1 MMTYSMVDGQCYA
14 TKSMDVMPPPCIPG
28 NMSYFCILNDL
39 VWFDKE
45 VYTLSVCQ
53 VKQ

>member
-1 MMTYSMVDGQCYA
+1 MVDGQCYA
-14 TKSMDVMPPPCIPG
+14 TKSMDVMSPPCIPG
-28 NMSYFCILNDL
+28 NMSDFCILNDL
-39 VWFDKE
+39 VWFNKE